1 MIFFFMLKISLS
13 ILIRDLFEKLKKEL
27 SEKNF

>member
-1 MIFFFMLKISLS
+1 MIFFFKLKISLS

-27 SEKNF
+27 SDKFF